1 MICPVTDED
10 LAEVRAR
17 LEQYRAT
24 SLSLLSN
31 LEDHGTSLT
40 EELDSG
46 DFEEWEPL
54 MQAFATEEG
63 MPLARTSDQPQKHF
77 EAQAAKGYV
86 WGLLSDKLLL
96 STADYNAR
104 SGATAQVGGVFTQP
118 LYRRRGLSRAV
129 IKSLIVDSVK
139 RHSIDLLI
147 LLTRDHRG
155 PRKLYKSFGF
165 EQIGSC
171 GLLSSGRECSLVRM
185 GISRPQMVVSE
196 RASKPLRAPASYTI
210 GKWSEESYGNRLH
223 V

>member
-10 LAEVRAR
+10 LAEVRAL

-46 DFEEWEPL
+46 DFEEWESL

-63 MPLARTSDQPQKHF
+63 MPLAGTSDQPQKPF

-104 SGATAQVGGVFTQP
+104 PVVSPVRVDP
-118 LYRRRGLSRAV
+118 VDPIRRTSV
-129 IKSLIVDSVK
+129 ID
-139 RHSIDLLI
+139 RHGDAL
-147 LLTRDHRG
+147 
-155 PRKLYKSFGF
+155 
-165 EQIGSC
+165 
-171 GLLSSGRECSLVRM
+171 
-185 GISRPQMVVSE
+185 VSE
-196 RASKPLRAPASYTI
+196 RLCCLFHEPGVLHGRR
-210 GKWSEESYGNRLH
+210 GDGNLVGPSAQEPVH
-223 V
+223 VLQRPHPPSGGEGHEDIA